1 LRNSKNTTEN
11 SLSQGTGPSEAVEI
25 HVSEVIPEIQVIEPR
40 ELHVGESPIQYQE
53 APGHAWDS
61 QYELLGGYG
70 STRVVLM
77 VRDPY
82 WIHAYWEI
90 AEDISD
96 MVTMALG
103 PEGWLNSRK
112 ALRVHDVTD
121 IEFDGN
127 NSHRSV
133 NIDIGEH
140 ATNWHINVDRPNRAY
155 CAELGLIGHDGRF
168 VCLSRSNTIRTP
180 RAGLSEVIDEEWMTI
195 SEIERYYPKP
205 TRIPASP
212 EIVSAISER
221 MHLDIGSEF
230 VSEISSPQMAQHP
243 RPREF
248 WLNALVEVIIHG
260 ATQPDA
266 CLTIQG
272 RPVRLRPDGTFQVR
286 YALPDG
292 EQVINI
298 QAVSKDSSMS
308 RAITTRLT
316 RNTW

>member
-1 LRNSKNTTEN
+1 LRNLENATEN

-25 HVSEVIPEIQVIEPR
+25 HVSEAIPEIQVIEPR
-40 ELHVGESPIQYQE
+40 ELHVGESPIQYQR

-61 QYELLGGYG
+61 QNELPGGYG

-103 PEGWLNSRK
+103 PEGWLASRK

-140 ATNWHINVDRPNRAY
+140 ATNWYINVDRPNRSY

-168 VCLSRSNTIRTP
+168 VCLSRSNTVRTP
-180 RAGLSEVIDEEWMTI
+180 RAGVSEVIDEEWMT
-195 SEIERYYPKP
+195 SHREREPVDSQLIQLKVVIIRHIA
-205 TRIPASP
+205 TDDRNATKSARSP
-212 EIVSAISER
+212 AISEC
-221 MHLDIGSEF
+221 
-230 VSEISSPQMAQHP
+230 
-243 RPREF
+243 
-248 WLNALVEVIIHG
+248 LVFFIPTAPKYTVM
-260 ATQPDA
+260 T
-266 CLTIQG
+266 
-272 RPVRLRPDGTFQVR
+272 
-286 YALPDG
+286 
-292 EQVINI
+292 
-298 QAVSKDSSMS
+298 
-308 RAITTRLT
+308 
-316 RNTW
+316 

>member
-1 LRNSKNTTEN
+1 MTEN

-25 HVSEVIPEIQVIEPR
+25 HVSEVIPEIQVIETR
-40 ELHVGESPIQYQE
+40 ELHVGESPIQYQK
-53 APGHAWDS
+53 APGYAWES
-61 QYELLGGYG
+61 QYELPQRYG

-103 PEGWLNSRK
+103 PEGWLTSKK

-127 NSHRSV
+127 NAHKSI

-140 ATNWHINVDRPNRAY
+140 ADNWYINVERPNRSY
-155 CAELGLIGHDGRF
+155 CAELGLIGKDGRF
-168 VCLSRSNTIRTP
+168 VCLSRSNTVKTP
-180 RAGLSEVIDEEWMTI
+180 RAGVSEVIDEEWMTI
-195 SEIERYYPKP
+195 SAIERYYPAP
-205 TRIPASP
+205 TAIPASP

-221 MHLDIGSEF
+221 MHLEIGSEF
-230 VSEISSPQMAQHP
+230 VSEISSPQMQQRA

-248 WLNALVEVIIHG
+248 WLNAFVEVIIHG

-266 CLTIQG
+266 GLTISG
-272 RPVRLRPDGTFQVR
+272 CPVKLRPDGTFQVR

-292 EQVINI
+292 EQVIDI
-298 QAVSKDSSMS
+298 QAVSKDASMRRS
-308 RAITTRLT
+308 ITTRLT

>member
-1 LRNSKNTTEN
+1 
-11 SLSQGTGPSEAVEI
+11 
-25 HVSEVIPEIQVIEPR
+25 
-40 ELHVGESPIQYQE
+40 
-53 APGHAWDS
+53 
-61 QYELLGGYG
+61 
-70 STRVVLM
+70 M

-103 PEGWLNSRK
+103 PEGWLTSKK

-127 NSHRSV
+127 NSHRSM

-140 ATNWHINVDRPNRAY
+140 ASNWYINVDRPNRSY
-155 CAELGLIGHDGRF
+155 CAELGLIGKDGNF
-168 VCLSRSNTIRTP
+168 VCLSRSNTVRTP
-180 RAGLSEVIDEEWMTI
+180 RAGVSEVIDEEWMTI
-195 SEIERYYPKP
+195 SAIGRYYSTP
-205 TRIPASP
+205 TGIPASP

-230 VSEISSPQMAQHP
+230 VSEISSPGIQQQA
-243 RPREF
+243 RPGKF

-260 ATQPDA
+260 ATQSDA
-266 CLTIQG
+266 TLTIQG
-272 RPVRLRPDGTFQVR
+272 RPVKLRQDGTFQVR

-292 EQVINI
+292 EQIIDI
-298 QAVSKDSSMS
+298 QAVSKDASMRRS
-308 RAITTRLT
+308 ITTRLT

>member
-1 LRNSKNTTEN
+1 MPKLENTSEN

-40 ELHVGESPIQYQE
+40 ELHIGESPVE
-53 APGHAWDS
+53 HRKAPGYAWDS
-61 QYELLGGYG
+61 QYELPQRYG
-70 STRVVLM
+70 STQIVLM

-96 MVTMALG
+96 MVTTALG
-103 PEGWLNSRK
+103 PEGWLTSRK
-112 ALRVHDVTD
+112 ALRVHDVTNV
-121 IEFDGN
+121 EFDGN

-140 ATNWHINVDRPNRAY
+140 ATNWYINVDRPNRSY

-168 VCLSRSNTIRTP
+168 ICLSRSNTVRTP
-180 RAGLSEVIDEEWMTI
+180 RAGVSEVVDEEWMTI
-195 SEIERYYPKP
+195 SAIERYYPKP
-205 TRIPASP
+205 TGIPASP
-212 EIVSAISER
+212 EMVSAISER
-221 MHLDIGSEF
+221 MHLETGSEF
-230 VSEISSPQMAQHP
+230 VGEISSPRMARQP
-243 RPREF
+243 RAKEF

-272 RPVRLRPDGTFQVR
+272 CPVKLRPDGTFQVR
-286 YALPDG
+286 HALPDG
-292 EQVINI
+292 EQVIDI
-298 QAVSKDSSMS
+298 RAVSKDSSMS
-308 RAITTRLT
+308 RQITTRLA

>member
-1 LRNSKNTTEN
+1 MQNSEKTTEN
-11 SLSQGTGPSEAVEI
+11 SLSQSAGPSEAVEI
-25 HVSEVIPEIQVIEPR
+25 QVSEVVPEIQVIEPR
-40 ELHVGESPIQYQE
+40 ELHVGEIPIYHQPT
-53 APGHAWDS
+53 PGYAWDS
-61 QYELLGGYG
+61 QYDLPGGYG

-96 MVTMALG
+96 IVTMALG
-103 PEGWLNSRK
+103 LEGWSASRK

-127 NSHRSV
+127 NSHRSI

-140 ATNWHINVDRPNRAY
+140 ATNWYVNVDRPNRSY
-155 CAELGLIGHDGRF
+155 CAELGLIGRDGRF
-168 VCLSRSNTIRTP
+168 VCLSRSNVVRTP
-180 RAGLSEVIDEEWMTI
+180 RAGMSEVIDEEWMTI
-195 SEIERYYPKP
+195 SAIERYYPTP
-205 TRIPASP
+205 TASPASP
-212 EIVSAISER
+212 EIVSQISER

-230 VSEISSPQMAQHP
+230 VSEISSPQMAQQP
-243 RPREF
+243 RAREF
-248 WLNALVEVIIHG
+248 WLNASVEVIIHG

-266 CLTIQG
+266 GLTISG
-272 RPVRLRPDGTFQVR
+272 CPVKLRSDGTFQVR

-292 EQVINI
+292 EQVIDI
-298 QAVSKDSSMS
+298 QAVSKDASMHRS
-308 RAITTRLT
+308 ITTRLT